1 MTPTLRWGALLLLAP
16 ALIAAD
22 WPQWRGA
29 NRDAHSPE
37 TGLLAEWPDG
47 GPPLL
52 FSAEGLGRGFSSLA
66 VTQGVILTLGDVGE
80 DQFVI
85 AMNEQDGS
93 LAWRTRIGPAMTSD
107 VEYAYPGARSTPTV
121 DGGRV
126 YALGSEADLVCL
138 RLEDGEEV
146 WRRNLQHDFGGRLM
160 KEDFN
165 WRYAESPLV
174 DGNRVVV
181 TPGAPD
187 AFLVALDK
195 TNGEEIWRSSVASSG
210 ELGLDG
216 AGYSSVVVSEGAGVR
231 QYVQLAGRG
240 VLGVEAETGRF
251 LWSYNRVANDVANIP
266 TPIVSG
272 DYVFSASGYGAGAAL
287 LRLVPGENG
296 GVRAEEVYFLAGN
309 VMQNHHGGIV
319 LHDGHLYLGTGHN
332 RGYPLCVDLQSGERV
347 WGPLRN
353 SGEGSAAVIYADGRI
368 YMRYQNGL
376 MVLAEASPE
385 GYQERGSF
393 QIPGADDLSWSHPVI
408 AGQRLYLR
416 EQDKLHVYDIAGAQ
430 AGS

>member
-240 VLGVEAETGRF
+240 VLGVELRRREAVEDATG
-251 LWSYNRVANDVANIP
+251 
-266 TPIVSG
+266 
-272 DYVFSASGYGAGAAL
+272 
-287 LRLVPGENG
+287 
-296 GVRAEEVYFLAGN
+296 
-309 VMQNHHGGIV
+309 
-319 LHDGHLYLGTGHN
+319 
-332 RGYPLCVDLQSGERV
+332 
-347 WGPLRN
+347 
-353 SGEGSAAVIYADGRI
+353 
-368 YMRYQNGL
+368 
-376 MVLAEASPE
+376 
-385 GYQERGSF
+385 
-393 QIPGADDLSWSHPVI
+393 
-408 AGQRLYLR
+408 
-416 EQDKLHVYDIAGAQ
+416 
-430 AGS
+430 